1 MSALIVCSGATV
13 HAVNHVMNW
22 PTFWEIPSYLSLV
35 EIKCHVFVGV
45 GNGDVDI
52 GWMRE
57 SGLIGS
63 KVPRSLSC
71 VGVVR
76 A

>member
-1 MSALIVCSGATV
+1 MSALIICSGATV
-13 HAVNHVMNW
+13 HAVNHAMNG
-22 PTFWEIPSYLSLV
+22 PTFWEISSYFALV

-63 KVPRSLSC
+63 KVPRSFSC